1 MRSQKAADG
10 AENCERTGRRRTM
23 LAVACVFLANG
34 FIIGAWGVR
43 VAEIQR
49 AHGLG
54 EEALGAALVCIG
66 AGSLLSMPPTGV
78 LATRFGS
85 AACIR
90 VLVVVLAVAPAIAG
104 ASGSIPLLLVGLVIL
119 GAGNGGL
126 DVSMSTQAVA
136 VERWLGRPMMST
148 LHALYS
154 GGYLISALI
163 GGLLASGGLG
173 VEVHLALVGAIAAT
187 MVLATSPWLLA
198 DRPVRESRR
207 GFALPSRK
215 LLLLGLISFGALF
228 TEGSITDWG
237 SVYVKQVLEGSPAVA
252 GAALATFGAGMALSR
267 LSGDQLRSRYGSV
280 ALLTVGAALAG
291 VSLALALALS
301 TPAATIVAF
310 LFAGF
315 GLGNCFPVALAAA
328 GSVKTDAGVASS
340 VASVATIGYVGFL
353 MGPALIGLLT
363 TAVSLTGALC
373 ALVVAMA
380 VVLLLARQVRVA
392 DGGSEIASARPA

>member
-1 MRSQKAADG
+1 
-10 AENCERTGRRRTM
+10 M
-23 LAVACVFLANG
+23 LAVASVFLANG

-43 VAEIQR
+43 VAEVQR

-54 EEALGAALVCIG
+54 EAGLGAALVCIG
-66 AGSLLSMPPTGV
+66 AGALLSMPPTGV

-85 AACIR
+85 AACVR

-104 ASGSIPLLLVGLVIL
+104 ISGSVPLLLVGLFVL

-136 VERWLGRPMMST
+136 VERMLGRPMMSK

-154 GGYLISALI
+154 GGYLLSALV
-163 GGLLASGGLG
+163 GGLIASAGVG
-173 VEVHLALVGAIAAT
+173 VETHLALVGLIAAAI
-187 MVLATSPWLLA
+187 VLTTSPWLIA
-198 DRPVRESRR
+198 DRPARETARP
-207 GFALPSRK
+207 GFARPSRK

-237 SVYVKQVLEGSPAVA
+237 SVYVKHVLEGSPVVA

-267 LSGDQLRSRYGSV
+267 LSGDYLRTRFGSV
-280 ALLTVGAALAG
+280 ALLTVGAALTG
-291 VSLALALALS
+291 ISLTAALALA

-328 GSVKTDAGVASS
+328 GFVESDAGVASS

-363 TAVSLTGALC
+363 TALSLPGALC
-373 ALVVAMA
+373 SLVVAMG
-380 VVLLLARQVRVA
+380 VILLLARQVRVA
-392 DGGSEIASARPA
+392 DEVTDASSQPAPVTAR

>member
-1 MRSQKAADG
+1 
-10 AENCERTGRRRTM
+10 M

-54 EEALGAALVCIG
+54 EAGLGAALVCIG

-90 VLVVVLAVAPAIAG
+90 VLIVVLAVAPAIAG
-104 ASGSIPLLLVGLVIL
+104 ASGSIPLLLVGLVVL

-136 VERWLGRPMMST
+136 VERLLGRPMMSK
-148 LHALYS
+148 LHALFS
-154 GGYLISALI
+154 GGYLLSALV
-163 GGLLASGGLG
+163 GGLVASAGLG
-173 VEVHLALVGAIAAT
+173 VGTHLALVGALAAA
-187 MVLATSPWLLA
+187 MVLGTSPWLIA
-198 DRPVRESRR
+198 DRPVRETRP
-207 GFALPSRK
+207 GFARPSRK
-215 LLLLGLISFGALF
+215 LLLLGLLSFGALF

-237 SVYVKQVLEGSPAVA
+237 SVYVKHVLEGSPAVA

-267 LSGDQLRSRYGSV
+267 LSGDHLRSRFGAV
-280 ALLTVGAALAG
+280 ALLTVGAALTG
-291 VSLALALALS
+291 TALVAALS
-301 TPAATIVAF
+301 LSTSAATIVAF

-328 GSVKTDAGVASS
+328 GFVESDAGVASS

-353 MGPALIGLLT
+353 LGPALIGLLT
-363 TAVSLTGALC
+363 TALSLQGALC
-373 ALVVAMA
+373 SLVVAM
-380 VVLLLARQVRVA
+380 VVILVLARQVRVA
-392 DGGSEIASARPA
+392 DRVEEGAGESGKQFAESPT